1 LPDSRTATEKP
12 GGLDAALRRAREFE
26 AAHFEAVLA
35 VRDAELLRLEA
46 LKADLAPIVAAH
58 DRARE
63 YFDLAISP
71 GEPPRLWIDLLAS
84 VTMAPDP
91 RSYRL
96 AQDLPLG
103 REVLLDTIERAEMV
117 EKIKEYMAHRL
128 VARERQIAA
137 ATKPRLQPD
146 RYSSSALLLTWMA
159 GFAAGALAVAIA
171 FIILKRWN
179 F

>member
-1 LPDSRTATEKP
+1 MPDSKTATGTS

-46 LKADLAPIVAAH
+46 LKADLAPIIAAH

-63 YFDLAISP
+63 YFDIAVSP

-91 RSYRL
+91 RCYRL
-96 AQDLPLG
+96 TQDLQSG
-103 REVLLDTIERAEMV
+103 REVLIETTDRPEMV

-128 VARERQIAA
+128 VARERMIAS
-137 ATKPRLQPD
+137 ATRPRPQPD
-146 RYSSSALLLTWMA
+146 RYSASALLLTWTG

-171 FIILKRWN
+171 LIVLKKWS